1 MRLDEKTSKCNK
13 KCRKF
18 GKAECPARCKVEGDD
33 CVDPEEASDG
43 DYCEDATVTN
53 AEWYNPRTTLAAAKA
68 ACNDDSNC
76 IGLYQGKDK
85 KWARLK
91 AGARTWGENKPN
103 NNVQTAMAKPG
114 TGSCP
119 GGPEECDG
127 SMETKLVD
135 PTEASRTYSSFHS
148 AGLRASSIGGG
159 PAWAAKNKAQG
170 EWMQIDLGE
179 IRLVAGVATKGRS
192 NFSQWVKTY
201 KVQVGETT
209 SSLIDV
215 DGGKLF
221 GGNSNRSTKVEQTF
235 AKPVMARY
243 VRILPMSWTGHVS
256 MRAAVL
262 VEECVPEESES
273 TDPSEEECQ
282 AKESKNAC
290 LMRKCGWNEKKEKV
304 PTAWPLV

>member
-85 KWARLK
+85 K
-91 AGARTWGENKPN
+91 
-103 NNVQTAMAKPG
+103 
-114 TGSCP
+114 
-119 GGPEECDG
+119 
-127 SMETKLVD
+127 
-135 PTEASRTYSSFHS
+135 
-148 AGLRASSIGGG
+148 
-159 PAWAAKNKAQG
+159 
-170 EWMQIDLGE
+170 
-179 IRLVAGVATKGRS
+179 TKGRS